1 MNTLKMRGPRGVM
14 REGVFGVYIVRG
26 FFDSEHVKNWR
37 SKGGSEGRGIWC
49 VYCTIG

>member
-26 FFDSEHVKNWR
+26 FFDSEHIKNWGSR
-37 SKGGSEGRGIWC
+37 GGSEGRDIWC